1 VKLSTPRRNLAK
13 LAVLI
18 HGKLAETRNVPPN
31 CDLPEI
37 TWLRLRREFHRLRL
51 AQRRGWPHAH
61 RAQRWQVQI
70 SLETLRDEVQ
80 RVLAEIRIEP
90 TNLLFSPQEIY
101 RDLVAL
107 EEDFG
112 AVTCSKKYQ
121 RLSVVTEPI
130 TLEGH
135 YLGPFRIELSLREL
149 LPHPFYS
156 VSAEDPQPSS
166 RNAEVPHPHVQGTQL
181 CEGEGTMPIRA
192 AVREGRLHD
201 FFLIVASILRT
212 YNPSSAYVGLDEWEG
227 QRCRECDYAMHE
239 DETRLCERCET
250 TLCGECVR
258 GCCDCSE
265 PACSHCTRMCNA
277 CDEDVC
283 RGCVK
288 ECRDCDQTFCSSCL
302 QDDERCSSC
311 HEPLPTQSGPQQ
323 PGPEILPARLGQ
335 ADLLARSG

>member
-1 VKLSTPRRNLAK
+1 VKLSMPRRNLAK
-13 LAVLI
+13 LAVFV
-18 HGKLAETRNVPPN
+18 HDKLAETRDVPSY

-51 AQRRGWPHAH
+51 AQRRGWRRAH
-61 RAQRWQVQI
+61 SAQRWQVQI
-70 SLETLRDEVQ
+70 SLETLREEVQ
-80 RVLAEIRIEP
+80 RLLAEIRSEP
-90 TNLLFSPQEIY
+90 TNLLFSPHEIY

-112 AVTCSKKYQ
+112 AVTYSKKYQ
-121 RLSVVTEPI
+121 RLSVTTEPI

-135 YLGPFRIELSLREL
+135 YLGPFQIELSLREL

-166 RNAEVPHPHVQGTQL
+166 RNAEVPHPHVQGEQL

-258 GCCDCSE
+258 GCCDCSQ
-265 PACSHCTRMCNA
+265 AICSPCSRLCHG

-283 RGCVK
+283 RDCAK
-288 ECRDCDQTFCSSCL
+288 DCRDCDQTFCSSCL
-302 QDDERCSSC
+302 QDDERCSDC
-311 HEPLPTQSGPQQ
+311 HETFQEQASDQTADTALQSV
-323 PGPEILPARLGQ
+323 
-335 ADLLARSG
+335 